1 MREGKRRNANPKM
14 VKRIKKMKMKDL
26 ELLVDYVS
34 RIKPPEDKI
43 AKPDWKNPDF
53 E

>member
-1 MREGKRRNANPKM
+1 MMKR
-14 VKRIKKMKMKDL
+14 VKKMKVEDL

-34 RIKPPEDKI
+34 RIKPSEDRL
-43 AKPDWKNPDF
+43 AKPGWKNPDF